1 MTGETREGTP
11 LAWAGYLGASWTWC
25 IGMFLPVLLVRD
37 YGPWAWVVF
46 ALPNC
51 IGAAAMGWVMHSRE
65 QSERYTERHAF
76 ACQLFSLVTIAFQ
89 LFFAMWMFPRLLG
102 NWGYLGA
109 AIVVQ
114 SAFLPMLR
122 TSQVLRWSIATLLV
136 SALVALLL
144 AARGSLAAPAAVDV
158 TPGSLIGLTLVCLLG
173 FFTCPYLDLTFHRA
187 RQQTTDAGAKLA
199 FGVGFCVLFCSM
211 IVLTF
216 FYAPTI
222 FRMTGL
228 SAWLLVAHFTAQLSF
243 TVSAHARS
251 VTESLERFFQS
262 PGRAELGVTLAVGL
276 LAGLVAQFTR
286 VNELLYHGLPV
297 GEIIY
302 RLFMSFYGLVFPTYV
317 ILALAWPRAIGNGR
331 GKVYLAWLGI
341 VVIALPFY
349 WLAFIEARMAWAIA
363 GAAVVVVGAIASRR
377 LIRPAAV
384 APIGRIR

>member
-1 MTGETREGTP
+1 
-11 LAWAGYLGASWTWC
+11 
-25 IGMFLPVLLVRD
+25 
-37 YGPWAWVVF
+37 
-46 ALPNC
+46 
-51 IGAAAMGWVMHSRE
+51 
-65 QSERYTERHAF
+65 
-76 ACQLFSLVTIAFQ
+76 
-89 LFFAMWMFPRLLG
+89 
-102 NWGYLGA
+102 
-109 AIVVQ
+109 
-114 SAFLPMLR
+114 
-122 TSQVLRWSIATLLV
+122 
-136 SALVALLL
+136 
-144 AARGSLAAPAAVDV
+144 
-158 TPGSLIGLTLVCLLG
+158 
-173 FFTCPYLDLTFHRA
+173 TCPYLDLTFHRA

-222 FRMTGL
+222 LQMSGL

-251 VTESLERFFQS
+251 VTESLERSFQS
-262 PGRAELGVTLAVGL
+262 SGRAELGVTLAVGL

-286 VNELLYHGLPV
+286 LNELLYHGLPV

-302 RLFMSFYGLVFPTYV
+302 RLFMSFYGLVFPAYV
-317 ILALAWPRAIGNGR
+317 VLALALPRAGKGR
-331 GKVYLAWLGI
+331 GGVYVAWLGI

-363 GAAVVVVGAIASRR
+363 GTAVVVVGTMASRR